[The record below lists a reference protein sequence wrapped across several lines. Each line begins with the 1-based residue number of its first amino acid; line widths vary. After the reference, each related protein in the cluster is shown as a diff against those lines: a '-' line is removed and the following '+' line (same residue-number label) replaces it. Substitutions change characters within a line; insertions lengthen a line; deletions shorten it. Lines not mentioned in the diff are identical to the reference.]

1 MSNQYTTKYT
11 GQIKSKGWQVSEF
24 LLYIG
29 RSYDWYHRQ
38 CKLGEEKSILR
49 LTLMIKGLDEK

>member
-1 MSNQYTTKYT
+1 MANQYTTKQT

-24 LLYIG
+24 LIHIG

-38 CKLGEEKSILR
+38 CKQAEEKSILR
-49 LTLMIKGLDEK
+49 LELMIKGLSEK